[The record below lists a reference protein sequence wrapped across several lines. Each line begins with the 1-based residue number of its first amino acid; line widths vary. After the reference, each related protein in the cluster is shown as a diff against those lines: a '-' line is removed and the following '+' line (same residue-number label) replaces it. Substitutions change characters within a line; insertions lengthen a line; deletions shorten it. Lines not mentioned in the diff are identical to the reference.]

1 MDILA
6 FCQWLEN
13 QPFPVTIA
21 ESTWLFP
28 TIESVHVVALVLVV
42 GSIML
47 VDLRLLSL
55 SSLNIRVK
63 QLFDEILPLTWSAFA
78 VAAASGLLLFSS
90 RAVEYYGNFP
100 FRVKMVLLTCAGL
113 NMLVFHLT
121 TYRAVQEWEQQQP
134 FPQHARAAGALSLL
148 FWISIVVFGRW
159 IGFV

>member
-6 FCQWLEN
+6 FCRWLEL
-13 QPFPVTIA
+13 QPFPLKIA

-28 TIESVHVVALVLVV
+28 AIESVHVVALVLVV

-47 VDLRLLSL
+47 VDLRLLGR
-55 SSLNIRVK
+55 SSLNLRVT
-63 QLFDEILPLTWSAFA
+63 QIFDEVLPLTWCAFA
-78 VAAASGLLLFSS
+78 IAAASGLLLFSS
-90 RAVEYYGNFP
+90 RAAEYYGNVP
-100 FRVKMVLLTCAGL
+100 FRIKLILLACAGI

-121 TYRAVQEWEQQQP
+121 TFRTVGEWEQRQP
-134 FPQHARAAGALSLL
+134 FPPHARAAAGLSLL